1 MTSKNIIITI
11 LILFTIVSSTL
22 IYWKTNRIYPRFK
35 GCEYE
40 KFTDTIKVEKI
51 VYKNDSID
59 YINFKSIID
68 SNQIYQED
76 SWDLSFGIGK
86 DFSEKE
92 IKDTLNKYY
101 INGERII
108 PGTGTCS
115 PYSIAE
121 MQLIKK

>member
-1 MTSKNIIITI
+1 MTSKKIIIII
-11 LILFTIVSSTL
+11 LILLAIISSTL
-22 IYWKTNRIYPRFK
+22 IYWKTNRISPGSG

-59 YINFKSIID
+59 YINFKSIVD

-76 SWDLSFGIGK
+76 SWDLSFRIGK

-92 IKDTLNKYY
+92 IKDTLNKYS
-101 INGERII
+101 INGQRII
-108 PGTGTCS
+108 KGACT
-115 PYSIAE
+115 PYSIEE